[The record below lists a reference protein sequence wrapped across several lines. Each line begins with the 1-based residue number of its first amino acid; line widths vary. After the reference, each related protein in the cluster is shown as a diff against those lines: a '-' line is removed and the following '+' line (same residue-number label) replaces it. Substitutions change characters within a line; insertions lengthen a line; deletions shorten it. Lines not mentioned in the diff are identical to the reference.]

1 MVRNLGDFPL
11 DLYSS
16 PAHEWLQSGEYL
28 LKLQEMGLFP
38 AQAAKGVVPSD
49 VLALAGT
56 ALPLIPVK
64 KML

>member
-1 MVRNLGDFPL
+1 M
-11 DLYSS
+11 
-16 PAHEWLQSGEYL
+16 YL
-28 LKLQEMGLFP
+28 LKLQEMGLFL
-38 AQAAKGVVPSD
+38 AQAAKGVVPSE